1 MKKITAKL
9 RTGSFW
15 VALAGA
21 LTLIL
26 SRLGYESAATLSESI
41 VEGIASVLLVLG
53 IAISP
58 VKSEKTP
65 AETNSCDEAAHN
77 NNKNNE

>member
-1 MKKITAKL
+1 MKKIMAKL

-15 VALAGA
+15 VALAGV

-26 SRLGYESAATLSESI
+26 SRFGYENAASLSENI

-65 AETNSCDEAAHN
+65 DETNSCDETERD
-77 NNKNNE
+77 KNNE

>member
-1 MKKITAKL
+1 MKKIMAKL

-26 SRLGYESAATLSESI
+26 SRFGYENAASLSENI

-65 AETNSCDEAAHN
+65 DETNSCDETERDN
-77 NNKNNE
+77 NNE

>member
-1 MKKITAKL
+1 MKKIMAKL

-26 SRLGYESAATLSESI
+26 SRFGYENAASLSENI
-41 VEGIASVLLVLG
+41 VEG

-65 AETNSCDEAAHN
+65 DETNSCDETERD
-77 NNKNNE
+77 KNNE